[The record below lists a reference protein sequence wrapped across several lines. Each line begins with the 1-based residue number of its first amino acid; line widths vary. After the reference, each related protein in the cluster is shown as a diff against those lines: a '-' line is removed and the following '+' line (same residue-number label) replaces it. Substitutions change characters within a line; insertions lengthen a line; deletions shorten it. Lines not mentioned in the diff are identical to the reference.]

1 MLPRGVT
8 EGRTIEDE
16 REELRAQTRE
26 PFKAFI
32 DVSTPP
38 TLTHTKVSD
47 LINLIGSCLRAQK
60 RSRYI

>member
-26 PFKAFI
+26 PFKASI

-38 TLTHTKVSD
+38 PSHTHTKVSD
-47 LINLIGSCLRAQK
+47 LINLIG
-60 RSRYI
+60 